1 MWNGDRGRLPV
12 GPAVQIL
19 LIVLAL
25 AGCAALGA
33 AVGSSAALQEAGHQN
48 AGVNISTGSGQP
60 AGGMVQVSY
69 RRGPSGNDQQDAQDA
84 ELIIWH
90 TLRYR
95 FGALVIVK
103 TAGGCAGLVCVS
115 ESGVV
120 ARATYAQL
128 AARFGPRPRGLDVTS
143 GTSPIG
149 FPGWAV
155 ALVVALAVAVLAA
168 ATVVMAMILRSKPR
182 ASRPTRTPSPGP
194 PGASENEIDRSIG
207 GRGI

>member
-1 MWNGDRGRLPV
+1 
-12 GPAVQIL
+12 
-19 LIVLAL
+19 
-25 AGCAALGA
+25 
-33 AVGSSAALQEAGHQN
+33 
-48 AGVNISTGSGQP
+48 
-60 AGGMVQVSY
+60 MVQVSY
-69 RRGPSGNDQQDAQDA
+69 RRGPSGNDQPDAQDA

-95 FGALVIVK
+95 FGGLVIVK

-128 AARFGPRPRGLDVTS
+128 AARFGPRPRGMDVTS

-168 ATVVMAMILRSKPR
+168 ATVVMAMILRSNPALPGRPERRQQGHR
-182 ASRPTRTPSPGP
+182 ARRRM
-194 PGASENEIDRSIG
+194 RSIG
-207 GRGI
+207 RSAAEESDVREDDDEAMIPVVEIYDARAATLAASIGGEAGSVHSDRDRLYASSPHGRQSWDIQTG

>member
-1 MWNGDRGRLPV
+1 
-12 GPAVQIL
+12 
-19 LIVLAL
+19 
-25 AGCAALGA
+25 
-33 AVGSSAALQEAGHQN
+33 
-48 AGVNISTGSGQP
+48 
-60 AGGMVQVSY
+60 MVQVSY

-120 ARATYAQL
+120 ACATYAQL